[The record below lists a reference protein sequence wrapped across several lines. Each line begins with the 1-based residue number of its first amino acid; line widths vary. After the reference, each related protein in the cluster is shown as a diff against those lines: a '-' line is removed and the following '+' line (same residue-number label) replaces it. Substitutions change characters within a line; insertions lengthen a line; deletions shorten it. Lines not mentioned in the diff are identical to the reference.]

1 MKNSKFLCFAL
12 LGIFLLGSCYPESEH
27 GPDLRLEMDLGSL
40 ALGLD
45 TTDIQAWID
54 WHDLDLAQFDMN
66 INGNFFLSLGLVDAD
81 GGLRDFTGFGISYST
96 EDGDH
101 FVLELGLDECDDCHF
116 EALLYWGSAGGDF
129 VCAQGRSLDFSFPDE
144 GSLDFSIQ
152 PLAQGQILVTTDTER
167 PGRMALFDSDLFLRL
182 PMVELTPLAA
192 APGSRALFEQVPVG
206 RDFDLQWDAGDGQG
220 WTTIQTIQVGQAGEV
235 VPVNLP

>member
-1 MKNSKFLCFAL
+1 MKNSKLLCFAL

-54 WHDLDLAQFDMN
+54 WHDQDLAQFDMN
-66 INGNFFLSLGLVDAD
+66 QDGNFFLSLGLVDAD
-81 GGLRDFTGFGISYST
+81 GGSRDFTGFGISYST

-116 EALLYWGSAGGDF
+116 EALMYWSPPGADF
-129 VCAQGRSLDFSFPDE
+129 VCAQGSSDPFSVPESID
-144 GSLDFSIQ
+144 LDFSIQ
-152 PLAQGQILVTTDTER
+152 RLAQGQISVTTDTER
-167 PGRMALFDSDLFLRL
+167 LGRMALFDFELLLRL
-182 PMVELTPLAA
+182 PMVELAPLAA
-192 APGSRALFEQVPVG
+192 APGSQALFEQVPVG
-206 RDFDLQWDAGDGQG
+206 REFDLQWDAGDGQG
-220 WTTIQTIQVGQAGEV
+220 WTTIQKIQVDQAGQV